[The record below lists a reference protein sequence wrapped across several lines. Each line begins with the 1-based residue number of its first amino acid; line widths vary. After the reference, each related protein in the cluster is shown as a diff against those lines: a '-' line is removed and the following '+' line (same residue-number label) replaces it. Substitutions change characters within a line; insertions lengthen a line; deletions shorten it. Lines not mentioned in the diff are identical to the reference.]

1 MGATATYFRHIK
13 EAVASIFDGMA
24 VSASHLI
31 RKPYT
36 IQYPDR
42 MPVRVQDNAQTRE
55 ILISQFDI
63 DMAKCMY
70 CGLCSE
76 VCPTGSIHHTTEF
89 EGADYSLE
97 SLIRR
102 FITEPFVAYKPKKG
116 PEPDPD
122 VAKLLDRGMKYVD
135 EWAPPGSDKPPANA
149 AAAAKPAAAASSAGT
164 PPRPAPQPVAVAPKP
179 APQPATVGAGE
190 PAPTVASPAPSASPR
205 PAQAEPATA
214 QQAQPAPVTQPPP
227 APASPSA
234 AAATQQPQTATAPK
248 DASPAEGG
256 DAAPAAPSKPESGGG
271 RRRRPPRKTRRLP
284 RAAMP
289 PRRRHP
295 SPNPAAAKVLPSRA
309 SHEQVV
315 TSIIFYALAG
325 LTVLSAAITAFSRN
339 IVYSAF
345 ALLGAFGG
353 VVGIYILLGADFVA
367 MVQIFVYIGGILVL
381 TIFAVMLTQGIAD
394 VNVSNREV
402 GIIPA
407 LITVALVGA
416 VMLYA
421 ILRTNWYRGK
431 VAGAVAPTT
440 YGIGNAFLGPYVLPF
455 EIASLVLLAAL
466 IGAVVISRQEIRE

>member
-42 MPVRVQDNAQTRE
+42 MPVRVQDTLPFRYRGILDVDMEICTGCLACDRACPIDCIAIAIEKNAQTRE

-135 EWAPPGSDKPPANA
+135 EWAQPGSDKPPANA
-149 AAAAKPAAAASSAGT
+149 AAAAKPAATAA
-164 PPRPAPQPVAVAPKP
+164 PRPAPQPVAVAPKP

-190 PAPTVASPAPSASPR
+190 PAPTVASPAPAASPAR
-205 PAQAEPATA
+205 AASQQAQATPQPTQAEPAA
-214 QQAQPAPVTQPPP
+214 QQQAQPAPTPQPSP
-227 APASPSA
+227 APAAPSA
-234 AAATQQPQTATAPK
+234 AAATQQPQTATAPT
-248 DASPAEGG
+248 DAAPAEGG
-256 DAAPAAPSKPESGGG
+256 DAAAAAPPKPESGGG
-271 RRRRPPRKTRRLP
+271 
-284 RAAMP
+284 
-289 PRRRHP
+289 
-295 SPNPAAAKVLPSRA
+295 
-309 SHEQVV
+309 E
-315 TSIIFYALAG
+315 G
-325 LTVLSAAITAFSRN
+325 SAA
-339 IVYSAF
+339 
-345 ALLGAFGG
+345 
-353 VVGIYILLGADFVA
+353 
-367 MVQIFVYIGGILVL
+367 
-381 TIFAVMLTQGIAD
+381 
-394 VNVSNREV
+394 
-402 GIIPA
+402 
-407 LITVALVGA
+407 
-416 VMLYA
+416 
-421 ILRTNWYRGK
+421 
-431 VAGAVAPTT
+431 
-440 YGIGNAFLGPYVLPF
+440 
-455 EIASLVLLAAL
+455 
-466 IGAVVISRQEIRE
+466 

>member
-42 MPVRVQDNAQTRE
+42 MPVRVQDTLPFRYRGILDVDMEICTGCLACDRACPIDCIAIAIEKNAQTRE

-234 AAATQQPQTATAPK
+234 AAATQQPQTATAPT
-248 DASPAEGG
+248 DAAPAEGG
-256 DAAPAAPSKPESGGG
+256 DAAAAAPPKPESGGG
-271 RRRRPPRKTRRLP
+271 
-284 RAAMP
+284 
-289 PRRRHP
+289 
-295 SPNPAAAKVLPSRA
+295 
-309 SHEQVV
+309 E
-315 TSIIFYALAG
+315 G
-325 LTVLSAAITAFSRN
+325 SAA
-339 IVYSAF
+339 
-345 ALLGAFGG
+345 
-353 VVGIYILLGADFVA
+353 
-367 MVQIFVYIGGILVL
+367 
-381 TIFAVMLTQGIAD
+381 
-394 VNVSNREV
+394 
-402 GIIPA
+402 
-407 LITVALVGA
+407 
-416 VMLYA
+416 
-421 ILRTNWYRGK
+421 
-431 VAGAVAPTT
+431 
-440 YGIGNAFLGPYVLPF
+440 
-455 EIASLVLLAAL
+455 
-466 IGAVVISRQEIRE
+466 

>member
-42 MPVRVQDNAQTRE
+42 MPVRVQDTLPFRYRGILDVDMEICTGCLACDRACPIDCIAIAIDKNAQTRE

-116 PEPDPD
+116 PEPDLD

-135 EWAPPGSDKPPANA
+135 EWAQPGSDKPPANA
-149 AAAAKPAAAASSAGT
+149 AAAAKPAATAAT
-164 PPRPAPQPVAVAPKP
+164 RPAPQPVAVAPKP
-179 APQPATVGAGE
+179 APQPATAGAGP
-190 PAPTVASPAPSASPR
+190 PAPAVARPPPPPPPPPPAAPPH
-205 PAQAEPATA
+205 
-214 QQAQPAPVTQPPP
+214 AQPAPPTKPPP
-227 APASPSA
+227 AVASPSA

-271 RRRRPPRKTRRLP
+271 
-284 RAAMP
+284 
-289 PRRRHP
+289 
-295 SPNPAAAKVLPSRA
+295 
-309 SHEQVV
+309 E
-315 TSIIFYALAG
+315 G
-325 LTVLSAAITAFSRN
+325 SA
-339 IVYSAF
+339 
-345 ALLGAFGG
+345 
-353 VVGIYILLGADFVA
+353 
-367 MVQIFVYIGGILVL
+367 
-381 TIFAVMLTQGIAD
+381 
-394 VNVSNREV
+394 
-402 GIIPA
+402 
-407 LITVALVGA
+407 
-416 VMLYA
+416 
-421 ILRTNWYRGK
+421 
-431 VAGAVAPTT
+431 
-440 YGIGNAFLGPYVLPF
+440 
-455 EIASLVLLAAL
+455 
-466 IGAVVISRQEIRE
+466 

>member
-42 MPVRVQDNAQTRE
+42 MPVRVQDTLPFRYRGILDVDMEICTGCLACDRACPIDCIAIAIEKNAQTRE

-89 EGADYSLE
+89 EGADFSVE

-135 EWAPPGSDKPPANA
+135 EWAQPGSDKPPANA
-149 AAAAKPAAAASSAGT
+149 AAAAKPAAAASPAGT
-164 PPRPAPQPVAVAPKP
+164 AAPKPAPPPVAVAPRP
-179 APQPATVGAGE
+179 PRPATVGAGE
-190 PAPTVASPAPSASPR
+190 PAPTVAGQASAVSPP
-205 PAQAEPATA
+205 PAATQQAQATPPPMQAEPAAA

-227 APASPSA
+227 APASPTATA
-234 AAATQQPQTATAPK
+234 ASQQPQTATAPK

-256 DAAPAAPSKPESGGG
+256 DAAPAAPSKPESGSGEG
-271 RRRRPPRKTRRLP
+271 
-284 RAAMP
+284 
-289 PRRRHP
+289 
-295 SPNPAAAKVLPSRA
+295 
-309 SHEQVV
+309 
-315 TSIIFYALAG
+315 
-325 LTVLSAAITAFSRN
+325 SA
-339 IVYSAF
+339 
-345 ALLGAFGG
+345 
-353 VVGIYILLGADFVA
+353 
-367 MVQIFVYIGGILVL
+367 
-381 TIFAVMLTQGIAD
+381 
-394 VNVSNREV
+394 
-402 GIIPA
+402 
-407 LITVALVGA
+407 
-416 VMLYA
+416 
-421 ILRTNWYRGK
+421 
-431 VAGAVAPTT
+431 
-440 YGIGNAFLGPYVLPF
+440 
-455 EIASLVLLAAL
+455 
-466 IGAVVISRQEIRE
+466 